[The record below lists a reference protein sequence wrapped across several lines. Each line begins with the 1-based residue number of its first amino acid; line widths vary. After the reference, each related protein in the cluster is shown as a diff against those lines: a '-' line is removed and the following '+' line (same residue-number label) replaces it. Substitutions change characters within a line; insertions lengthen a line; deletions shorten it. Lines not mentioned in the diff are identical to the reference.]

1 MVPDMD
7 YARPDRFILLGV
19 IPLVIALVIWA
30 AHRRRAALARV
41 GSPALM
47 ATLADSVSLR
57 KRRWKVAMR
66 FIALLALI
74 VALARPLWGT
84 QVAVKAQQGVE
95 VMVALDVSSSM
106 LAEDIKPN
114 RLDRAKLVIEELM
127 ERLRGNDVGLVVYA
141 GAAFV
146 QFPLTTD
153 HNTARAFLRNAT
165 PASVSRPGTAL
176 EEAIDVALRGF
187 PEERATS
194 RAILLLTD
202 GEGHTGDPVA
212 AAKRAAEGDVIIHAI
227 GFGSA
232 EGEPIPVR
240 DAAGQIIG
248 YKQDAQGKTVLSR
261 LDEATLQRITRETD
275 GIYARASAAGAEIDA
290 IVEAI
295 TAMET
300 GEREGQF
307 EIEGVERFEWF
318 AGLALLALA
327 GDALLGERKRHA

>member
-1 MVPDMD
+1 MD
-7 YARPDRFILLGV
+7 YAQPELLKLLGF
-19 IPLVIALVIWA
+19 IPFIALLIFWA

-41 GSPALM
+41 GEPSLM
-47 ATLADSVSLR
+47 AALTDSVSPR
-57 KRRWKVAMR
+57 KRRWK
-66 FIALLALI
+66 IALRLLALVALI
-74 VALARPLWGT
+74 LALARPLWGSR
-84 QVAVKAQQGVE
+84 VAVKAQQGVE

-114 RLDRAKLVIEELM
+114 RMDRAKLVIEELM

-153 HNTARAFLRNAT
+153 HSTARAFLRNAS

-176 EEAIDVALRGF
+176 EEALEAALGGF

-212 AAKRAAEGDVIIHAI
+212 AAQRAAEQDVVIHAI
-227 GFGSA
+227 GFGSS

-240 DAAGQIIG
+240 DAAGQITG

-261 LDEATLQRITRETD
+261 LDESTLRRITREAN
-275 GIYARASAAGAEIDA
+275 GIYARASASGAEIDA
-290 IVEAI
+290 IVDAI
-295 TAMET
+295 AAMET

-307 EIEGVERFEWF
+307 EIQGVERFEWF

-327 GDALLGERKRHA
+327 GDALLSERRRHA